1 MSDTDSEVI
10 DIEEPKK
17 PSLVAKLILP
27 LILILAAGGA
37 GFGFAKGYVE
47 PMMAQD
53 AAVMSSK
60 MSADKDKSAMAGK
73 DSKQD
78 AEEAEMAGEPGSSSI
93 IALEA
98 VVTNL
103 AEPSDVWVRAE
114 LSLMFTEPPEVGLAE
129 AIQED
134 FVSHL
139 RTVKLQNLEGS
150 SGFQHLIADLNDL
163 AMLRSENKVSR
174 VLVRAFLVE

>member
-1 MSDTDSEVI
+1 MSDTEII
-10 DIEEPKK
+10 DVEEPKK
-17 PSLVAKLILP
+17 PSFVARLILP

-47 PMMAQD
+47 PMLAQD
-53 AAVMSSK
+53 AA
-60 MSADKDKSAMAGK
+60 AMNPAMVAGK
-73 DSKQD
+73 ETPSMDKKAS
-78 AEEAEMAGEPGSSSI
+78 EASDEEMAGEPGSSSI

-114 LSLMFTEPPEVGLAE
+114 FSLMFAEPPEVGLPE
-129 AIQED
+129 LIQED

-139 RTVKLQNLEGS
+139 RTIKLQNLEGS

>member
-1 MSDTDSEVI
+1 MSDTEII
-10 DIEEPKK
+10 DVEEEPKK
-17 PSLVAKLILP
+17 PSMVARLILP

-47 PMMAQD
+47 PMLAQD
-53 AAVMSSK
+53 APAMESK
-60 MSADKDKSAMAGK
+60 MVAGEKKPAMDKDA
-73 DSKQD
+73 D
-78 AEEAEMAGEPGSSSI
+78 EEEMAGEPGASSI

-103 AEPSDVWVRAE
+103 AEPNDVWVRAE
-114 LSLMFTEPPEVGLAE
+114 FSLMFTEPPEVGMPE
-129 AIQED
+129 IIQED

-139 RTVKLQNLEGS
+139 RTIKLQNLEGS

>member
-1 MSDTDSEVI
+1 MSDDDII
-10 DIEEPKK
+10 DVEEEPKK
-17 PSLVAKLILP
+17 PSLVGRLVLP

-47 PMMAQD
+47 PMLAQD
-53 AAVMSSK
+53 AAAMSSA
-60 MSADKDKSAMAGK
+60 MSAGKEKSAMEAKEG
-73 DSKQD
+73 
-78 AEEAEMAGEPGSSSI
+78 AEDAEMAGEPGSSSI
-93 IALEA
+93 VPLEA

-103 AEPSDVWVRAE
+103 ADPSDVWVRAE
-114 LSLMFTEPPEVGLAE
+114 FSLMFIEPPEVGLPE
-129 AIQED
+129 EIQAD

-139 RTVKLQNLEGS
+139 RTVRLQNLEGS

>member
-1 MSDTDSEVI
+1 MSDSEII

-17 PSLVAKLILP
+17 PSLVVRLILP
-27 LILILAAGGA
+27 LFLILAAGGA

-47 PMMAQD
+47 PMMAHD
-53 AAVMSSK
+53 AAAMSSK
-60 MSADKDKSAMAGK
+60 MSAGKDKSAMAGK
-73 DSKQD
+73 NGKHS
-78 AEEAEMAGEPGSSSI
+78 AEEAEMAGEPGTSSI

-114 LSLMFTEPPEVGLAE
+114 FSLMFTEPPEVGLPE

-139 RTVKLQNLEGS
+139 RTIKLQNLEGS